1 MRFKKKAGNTFFT
14 VLMFILAS
22 VATASLYYIIV
33 SGYMSVSKDGVT
45 ASQYIKYRDYK
56 GEPFEDTDL
65 FTNEL
70 YGAINDITTLCT
82 MRESLDDSDR
92 YNIENM
98 DAYSTVMELS
108 DRYSKGHTNVK
119 YCYQLVDDKGIK
131 VRHSNVGDNITTM
144 STDEVT
150 KYFTSLGKYIC
161 FNPDKVQMAT
171 NINDAISIEDILGNF
186 DYNFAEGSRIW
197 IGVDTDYPADDI
209 LKLSKET
216 YAGLYNYY
224 FEAIVSFAV
233 STLLLLAILVILT
246 INAGKVT
253 LIHEDDTQEVI
264 VKSARID
271 RIPIEI
277 LAIVTILTLLLLS
290 LGSEY
295 ALDYL
300 INGKLIKYN
309 SITAITLAGIAGFV
323 ICAIKIFLYLI
334 YVRKFK
340 CKLMWNTS
348 LCRLV
353 LGKSRQA
360 ALDLYDNGSL
370 VVRTWLPYL
379 IFLALNLVLV
389 LLGLT
394 GTLIA
399 FIIDMFVGVWLYN
412 ESKVR
417 SKIVD
422 GIDVI
427 AGGDAKHKIDTAGM
441 HGYNLNLAEAVNS
454 IGDGIDKAVST
465 SMKDERMKAD
475 LITNVSHD
483 IKTPLTSIINYV
495 DLLKRA
501 NIEDETARGYI
512 DILEQKSLRLKALTN
527 DLVEISKISSGNIT
541 LELVNLNMV
550 EMINQVTGEF
560 DERFKEKSLI
570 PILNLPKEDVVI
582 HADGQALYRIL
593 ENLYINIYKYA
604 LRGTRVY
611 IDLATNENKALL
623 TIRNISAE
631 PVNLDSAMLTERF
644 IRGDISRGTEG
655 SGLGLSIAKSLA
667 EAQNGRLD
675 LSLDG
680 DLFKVVV
687 SFDLIV

>member
-1 MRFKKKAGNTFFT
+1 MRFKKKAGNTFLA
-14 VLMFILAS
+14 VLIIILAGI
-22 VATASLYYIIV
+22 ATASLYYIIV

-253 LIHEDDTQEVI
+253 LIREDDTQEVI

-309 SITAITLAGIAGFV
+309 SITAITLASIAGFV

-412 ESKVR
+412 ESRVR

-631 PVNLDSAMLTERF
+631 PVKLDSAMLTERF

>member
-1 MRFKKKAGNTFFT
+1 MRFKKKAGNTFLA
-14 VLMFILAS
+14 VLIIILAGI
-22 VATASLYYIIV
+22 ATASLYYIIV

-233 STLLLLAILVILT
+233 STLLMLAILVILT

-253 LIHEDDTQEVI
+253 LIREDDTQEVI

-295 ALDYL
+295 ALDYF
-300 INGKLIKYN
+300 INGNIIKYN

-412 ESKVR
+412 ESRVR

-631 PVNLDSAMLTERF
+631 PVKLDSAMLTERF

>member
-14 VLMFILAS
+14 VLIMILAS

-56 GEPFEDTDL
+56 GEPLEDTDL

-70 YGAINDITTLCT
+70 YGVINDITTLCT

-216 YAGLYNYY
+216 YVGLYNYY

-277 LAIVTILTLLLLS
+277 LAIITILTLLLLS

-412 ESKVR
+412 ESRVR

-631 PVNLDSAMLTERF
+631 PVKLDSAMLTERF

>member
-14 VLMFILAS
+14 VLIMILAS

-216 YAGLYNYY
+216 YVGLYNYY

-412 ESKVR
+412 ESRVR

>member
-14 VLMFILAS
+14 VLIMILAS

-224 FEAIVSFAV
+224 FEAIVSFTV

-246 INAGKVT
+246 INAGKIT
-253 LIHEDDTQEVI
+253 LIREDDTQEVI

-300 INGKLIKYN
+300 INGNLIKYN

-631 PVNLDSAMLTERF
+631 PVKLDSAMLTERF

>member
-253 LIHEDDTQEVI
+253 LIREDDTQEVI

-412 ESKVR
+412 ESRVR

-675 LSLDG
+675 SSLDG

>member
-1 MRFKKKAGNTFFT
+1 MRFKKKAGNTFLA
-14 VLMFILAS
+14 VLIIILAGI
-22 VATASLYYIIV
+22 ATASLYYIIV

-216 YAGLYNYY
+216 YAGLYNNY

-253 LIHEDDTQEVI
+253 LIREDDTQEVI

-300 INGKLIKYN
+300 INGNIIKYN

-412 ESKVR
+412 ESRVR

-631 PVNLDSAMLTERF
+631 PVKLDSAMLTERF

-667 EAQNGRLD
+667 EAQNGRLE

>member
-14 VLMFILAS
+14 VLIIILAGI
-22 VATASLYYIIV
+22 ATASLYYIIV

-253 LIHEDDTQEVI
+253 LIREDDTQEAI

-277 LAIVTILTLLLLS
+277 LAVVTILILLLLA

-300 INGKLIKYN
+300 INGNIIKYN

-412 ESKVR
+412 ESRVR

-631 PVNLDSAMLTERF
+631 PVKLDSAMLTERF

>member
-1 MRFKKKAGNTFFT
+1 MRFKKKAGNTFLA
-14 VLMFILAS
+14 VLIIILAGI
-22 VATASLYYIIV
+22 ATASLYYIIV

-253 LIHEDDTQEVI
+253 LIREDDTQEVI

-631 PVNLDSAMLTERF
+631 PVKLDSAMLTERF

-667 EAQNGRLD
+667 EAQNGRLE

>member
-1 MRFKKKAGNTFFT
+1 MRFKKKAGNTFLA
-14 VLMFILAS
+14 VLMFILAGI
-22 VATASLYYIIV
+22 ATASLYYIIV

-233 STLLLLAILVILT
+233 STLLMLAILVILT

-253 LIHEDDTQEVI
+253 LIREDDTQEVI

-631 PVNLDSAMLTERF
+631 PVKLDSAMLTERF

>member
-14 VLMFILAS
+14 VLIIILAGI
-22 VATASLYYIIV
+22 ATASLYYIIV

-253 LIHEDDTQEVI
+253 LIREDDTQEVI

-309 SITAITLAGIAGFV
+309 SIIAITLAGIAGFV

-412 ESKVR
+412 ESRVR

-667 EAQNGRLD
+667 EAQNGRLE

>member
-14 VLMFILAS
+14 VLIMILAS

-253 LIHEDDTQEVI
+253 LIREDDTQEVI

-412 ESKVR
+412 ESRVR

-427 AGGDAKHKIDTAGM
+427 AGGDAKHKIDTVGM

-631 PVNLDSAMLTERF
+631 PVKLDSAMLTERF

>member
-264 VKSARID
+264 VKSTRID

-412 ESKVR
+412 ESRVR

>member
-1 MRFKKKAGNTFFT
+1 M
-14 VLMFILAS
+14 
-22 VATASLYYIIV
+22 
-33 SGYMSVSKDGVT
+33 
-45 ASQYIKYRDYK
+45 
-56 GEPFEDTDL
+56 
-65 FTNEL
+65 
-70 YGAINDITTLCT
+70 
-82 MRESLDDSDR
+82 
-92 YNIENM
+92 
-98 DAYSTVMELS
+98 
-108 DRYSKGHTNVK
+108 
-119 YCYQLVDDKGIK
+119 
-131 VRHSNVGDNITTM
+131 
-144 STDEVT
+144 
-150 KYFTSLGKYIC
+150 
-161 FNPDKVQMAT
+161 
-171 NINDAISIEDILGNF
+171 
-186 DYNFAEGSRIW
+186 
-197 IGVDTDYPADDI
+197 
-209 LKLSKET
+209 
-216 YAGLYNYY
+216 
-224 FEAIVSFAV
+224 
-233 STLLLLAILVILT
+233 ILT

-253 LIHEDDTQEVI
+253 LIREDDTQEVI

-348 LCRLV
+348 LFRLV

-631 PVNLDSAMLTERF
+631 PVKLDSAMLTERF

>member
-253 LIHEDDTQEVI
+253 LIREDDTQEVI

-412 ESKVR
+412 ESRVR

-631 PVNLDSAMLTERF
+631 PVKLDSAMLTERF

>member
-216 YAGLYNYY
+216 YVGLYNYY

-253 LIHEDDTQEVI
+253 LIREDDTQEVI

-412 ESKVR
+412 ESRVR

>member
-1 MRFKKKAGNTFFT
+1 MRFKKKAGNTFLA
-14 VLMFILAS
+14 VLIIILAGI
-22 VATASLYYIIV
+22 ATASLYYIIV

-45 ASQYIKYRDYK
+45 ASQYIKYRDYN

-216 YAGLYNYY
+216 FAGLYNNY

-233 STLLLLAILVILT
+233 STLLMLAILVILT

-253 LIHEDDTQEVI
+253 LIREDDTQEVI

-277 LAIVTILTLLLLS
+277 LAIVTILTLLLLF

-389 LLGLT
+389 LLRLT

-412 ESKVR
+412 ESRVR

>member
-197 IGVDTDYPADDI
+197 IGIDTDYPADDI

-253 LIHEDDTQEVI
+253 LIREDDTQEVI

-412 ESKVR
+412 ESRVR

>member
-14 VLMFILAS
+14 VLIMILAS

-253 LIHEDDTQEVI
+253 LIREDDTQEVI

-412 ESKVR
+412 ESRVR

-501 NIEDETARGYI
+501 NIEDETVRGYI

>member
-290 LGSEY
+290 IGSEY

-412 ESKVR
+412 ESRVR

-611 IDLATNENKALL
+611 IDLVTNENKALL

>member
-1 MRFKKKAGNTFFT
+1 MRCKKKAGNTFFT
-14 VLMFILAS
+14 VIMLILAS

-253 LIHEDDTQEVI
+253 LIREDDTQEVI

-277 LAIVTILTLLLLS
+277 LAVVTILILLLLA

-300 INGKLIKYN
+300 INGNIIKYN

-412 ESKVR
+412 ESRVR

-631 PVNLDSAMLTERF
+631 PVKLDSAMLTERF

>member
-253 LIHEDDTQEVI
+253 LIREDDTQEDI

-277 LAIVTILTLLLLS
+277 LAIVTILTLLLLF

-412 ESKVR
+412 ESRVR

-631 PVNLDSAMLTERF
+631 PVKLDSAMLTERF

>member
-209 LKLSKET
+209 LKLSQET
-216 YAGLYNYY
+216 YAGLYNNY

-253 LIHEDDTQEVI
+253 LIREDDTQEVI

-277 LAIVTILTLLLLS
+277 LAVVTILTLLLLS

-412 ESKVR
+412 ESRVR

>member
-271 RIPIEI
+271 HIPIEI

-290 LGSEY
+290 IGSEY

-412 ESKVR
+412 ESRVR

>member
-14 VLMFILAS
+14 VLIMILAS

-209 LKLSKET
+209 LKLSQET

-253 LIHEDDTQEVI
+253 LIREDDTQEVI

-412 ESKVR
+412 ESRVR

>member
-1 MRFKKKAGNTFFT
+1 MRFKKKAGNTFLA
-14 VLMFILAS
+14 VLIIILAGI
-22 VATASLYYIIV
+22 ATASLYYIIV

-253 LIHEDDTQEVI
+253 LIREDDTQEVI

-412 ESKVR
+412 ESRVR

-667 EAQNGRLD
+667 EAQNGRLE

>member
-253 LIHEDDTQEVI
+253 LIREDDTQEVI

-631 PVNLDSAMLTERF
+631 PVKLDSAMLTERF

>member
-1 MRFKKKAGNTFFT
+1 MRFKKKAGNTFLA
-14 VLMFILAS
+14 VLIIILAGI
-22 VATASLYYIIV
+22 ATASLYYIIV

-56 GEPFEDTDL
+56 GESFEDTDL

-253 LIHEDDTQEVI
+253 LIREDDTQEVI

-277 LAIVTILTLLLLS
+277 LAVVTILTLLLLA

-631 PVNLDSAMLTERF
+631 PVKLDSAMLTERF

>member
-1 MRFKKKAGNTFFT
+1 MRCKKKPGNAILS
-14 VLMFILAS
+14 VLMFILAGI
-22 VATASLYYIIV
+22 ATAGLYYIIV

-277 LAIVTILTLLLLS
+277 LAIITILTLLLLS

-295 ALDYL
+295 ALDYF

-412 ESKVR
+412 ESRVR

-501 NIEDETARGYI
+501 NIEDETARSYI

-527 DLVEISKISSGNIT
+527 DLVEISKITSGNIT

-560 DERFKEKSLI
+560 DERFKEKSLT

-604 LRGTRVY
+604 LQGTRVY
-611 IDLATNENKALL
+611 IDLLTGENKAELI
-623 TIRNISAE
+623 IRNISAE
-631 PVNLDSAMLTERF
+631 PVKLDSAMLTERF

-675 LSLDG
+675 ISLDG

>member
-1 MRFKKKAGNTFFT
+1 MRFKKKAGNTFLA
-14 VLMFILAS
+14 VLIIILAGI
-22 VATASLYYIIV
+22 ATASLYYIIV

-253 LIHEDDTQEVI
+253 LIREDDTQEVI

-370 VVRTWLPYL
+370 VARTWHPDL

-412 ESKVR
+412 ESRVR

-631 PVNLDSAMLTERF
+631 PVKLDSAMLTERF

>member
-277 LAIVTILTLLLLS
+277 LSIVTILTLLLLF

-412 ESKVR
+412 ESRVR

-611 IDLATNENKALL
+611 IDLATNENKAIL

>member
-309 SITAITLAGIAGFV
+309 SIIAITLAGIAGFV

-412 ESKVR
+412 ESRVR

-631 PVNLDSAMLTERF
+631 PVKLDSAMLTERF

>member
-1 MRFKKKAGNTFFT
+1 MRLKKKAGNTFFT

-253 LIHEDDTQEVI
+253 LIREDDTQEVI

-277 LAIVTILTLLLLS
+277 LAVVTILILLLLA

-300 INGKLIKYN
+300 INGNIIKYN

-631 PVNLDSAMLTERF
+631 PVKLDSAMLTERF

>member
-14 VLMFILAS
+14 VLIMILAS

-253 LIHEDDTQEVI
+253 LIREDDTQEVI

-277 LAIVTILTLLLLS
+277 LAVVTILTLLLLA

-300 INGKLIKYN
+300 INGNIIKYN

-412 ESKVR
+412 ESRVR

-631 PVNLDSAMLTERF
+631 PVKLDSAMLTERF

>member
-1 MRFKKKAGNTFFT
+1 MRFKKKAGNTFLA
-14 VLMFILAS
+14 VLIIILAGI
-22 VATASLYYIIV
+22 ATASLYYIIV

-253 LIHEDDTQEVI
+253 LIREDDTQEVI

-277 LAIVTILTLLLLS
+277 LAVVTILTLLLLS

-300 INGKLIKYN
+300 INGNIIKYN

-412 ESKVR
+412 ESRVR

>member
-14 VLMFILAS
+14 VLMFMLAGI
-22 VATASLYYIIV
+22 ATASLYYIIV

-209 LKLSKET
+209 LKLSQET

-253 LIHEDDTQEVI
+253 LIREDDTQEVI

-277 LAIVTILTLLLLS
+277 LAVVTILTLLLLS

>member
-14 VLMFILAS
+14 VLIMILAS

-216 YAGLYNYY
+216 YVGLYNYY

-253 LIHEDDTQEVI
+253 LIREDDTQEVI

-412 ESKVR
+412 ESRVR

-611 IDLATNENKALL
+611 IDLVTNENKALL

-631 PVNLDSAMLTERF
+631 PVNLDSAILTERF

>member
-1 MRFKKKAGNTFFT
+1 MRFKKKAGNTFLA
-14 VLMFILAS
+14 VLIIILAGI
-22 VATASLYYIIV
+22 ATASLYYIIV

-253 LIHEDDTQEVI
+253 LIREDDTQEVI

-277 LAIVTILTLLLLS
+277 LAVVTILTLLLLS

-631 PVNLDSAMLTERF
+631 PVKLDSAMLTERF

>member
-412 ESKVR
+412 ESRVR

-611 IDLATNENKALL
+611 IDLVTNENKALL

-631 PVNLDSAMLTERF
+631 PVNLDSAILTERF